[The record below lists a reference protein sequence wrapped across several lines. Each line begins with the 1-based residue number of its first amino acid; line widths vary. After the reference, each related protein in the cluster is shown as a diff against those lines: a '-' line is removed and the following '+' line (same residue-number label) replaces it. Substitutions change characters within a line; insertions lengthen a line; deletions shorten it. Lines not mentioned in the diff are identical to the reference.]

1 MLLAQILKGIS
12 FLAFAPHGVD
22 ASLASAFLE
31 EGEWVGRV
39 RGWGVDVQKQ
49 LVRSDYGIIPL
60 QPLLELVQ
68 TCQRWPDGI

>member
-22 ASLASAFLE
+22 ASLASAFLDG
-31 EGEWVGRV
+31 EGVG
-39 RGWGVDVQKQ
+39 GGMAVQKQ

>member
-31 EGEWVGRV
+31 EGECVGRV
-39 RGWGVDVQKQ
+39 GGMDVQKQ

>member
-31 EGEWVGRV
+31 GGVG
-39 RGWGVDVQKQ
+39 GGMDVQKQ

>member
-31 EGEWVGRV
+31 GE
-39 RGWGVDVQKQ
+39 WGVDVQKQ

>member
-31 EGEWVGRV
+31 GEFVGRV
-39 RGWGVDVQKQ
+39 GGGLDVQKQ
-49 LVRSDYGIIPL
+49 LVRSDYGIIPP

-68 TCQRWPDGI
+68 TCQRWPNGI

>member
-39 RGWGVDVQKQ
+39 REGGWMCKN
-49 LVRSDYGIIPL
+49 S
-60 QPLLELVQ
+60 
-68 TCQRWPDGI
+68 

>member
-31 EGEWVGRV
+31 KGKWVGRV
-39 RGWGVDVQKQ
+39 GGGVDVQKQ

>member
-31 EGEWVGRV
+31 GERVG
-39 RGWGVDVQKQ
+39 GVDVQKQ
-49 LVRSDYGIIPL
+49 LVRSDYGIIPQ

>member
-1 MLLAQILKGIS
+1 MLMAQILKGIS

-31 EGEWVGRV
+31 GE
-39 RGWGVDVQKQ
+39 RGGADVQKQ